1 MNFIRMSDLNLVQ
14 MLLLTRE
21 IEGNRLLLHCLLI
34 HRSVVEVTGLG
45 KTFICVFV
53 LFCFHKMALVVLSC
67 F

>member
-1 MNFIRMSDLNLVQ
+1 MNFIPKSDLNLVQ

-45 KTFICVFV
+45 KTFICVIF
-53 LFCFHKMALVVLSC
+53 FAF
-67 F
+67 FFFP